1 MKYTLRLSVQA
12 AEGAIIRILGLVERR
27 GFALARVDTTSP
39 ENNGHLDM
47 ELDVVS
53 AGRSIDLLM
62 RQLEKLF
69 DVSSVLH
76 LQSDAN
82 QLVLKESEAC

>member
-53 AGRSIDLLM
+53 AERSIELLM

-69 DVSSVLH
+69 DVSSVMH

>member
-1 MKYTLRLSVQA
+1 MKYTLRLSVHT

-39 ENNGHLDM
+39 EDNGHLDM

-53 AGRSIDLLM
+53 AERSIDVLM
-62 RQLEKLF
+62 RQLDKLF
-69 DVSSVLH
+69 DVSHVLH
-76 LQSDAN
+76 LQSDTRR
-82 QLVLKESEAC
+82 LVLKKGEAC